1 MKIHPMWDTYPELQ
15 MELEKTVELIEK
27 NIKIRNKEIE
37 ATILALIHSGGK
49 LLRPAYSLL
58 FSRFGP
64 DQDAEKARAVLSC
77 FRNLTHGNLNP
88 RRYC

>member
-49 LLRPAYSLL
+49 LYDLPILYCFHVSDRIKMLKKLVLL
-58 FSRFGP
+58 
-64 DQDAEKARAVLSC
+64 L
-77 FRNLTHGNLNP
+77 LL
-88 RRYC
+88 